1 MTNDVPVMKAGETQ
15 KELSKLVRSLRRQ
28 AETIVVLLVVIA
40 ALTYAVIAQRTA
52 AGATLKAQAA
62 CQLYKYVAESPV
74 SPTTTELG
82 YRLLAGGRIAYVSAD
97 CHLGNL
103 KPADPRVQ
111 LYLPKGM
118 H

>member
-1 MTNDVPVMKAGETQ
+1 MTNDVPVLPAKETQ

-28 AETIVVLLVVIA
+28 AETIAILLVVVA
-40 ALTYAVIAQRTA
+40 ALTYAVIAQHTA
-52 AGATLKAQAA
+52 AGATVKAQAA
-62 CQLYKYVAESPV
+62 CQLYKSVAESPV

-82 YRLLAGGRIAYVSAD
+82 FRLLAGGRIAYITAG

-103 KPADPRVQ
+103 KPADPRVVPF
-111 LYLPKGM
+111 LPKGM